1 MSTINHVTGAT
12 APVPAAITPPAEA
25 GRSHAVHT
33 RWHALSVGIER
44 GGLLASALAGA
55 LTFLQ
60 VEFFHPL
67 ILNSLLGALLVG
79 ALAAGLAALVGL
91 AGKLAG
97 LLLTLVGRV
106 LARRLGPRALAPG
119 AALLRV
125 RLETAGWVLA
135 PLFLIAVDRTKIP
148 FLSSIRLATP
158 GELLIPT
165 LILAGALLGVALVHG
180 THPALRWSLVGLA
193 LVINAAPVGWL
204 LWPGYDDY
212 LVRPDAAAL
221 AVLPSFEFGN
231 PGLPGSHTVRT
242 LTYGSGEDRHRP
254 EYGEGAA
261 LITEPVDAQAAF
273 AGFGGINDAI
283 FRWFWGFDFGR
294 LPINGRAWYPE
305 GDGPFPVFLIVHGNH
320 SAGDFSDPGYAYLG
334 EHLASRGIITVSVDE
349 NFLNGFFLYD
359 GDGKEMPVRGWLLLK
374 HLQAWRGWNADPA
387 SPFYG
392 KVDLDRVVVAGH
404 SRGGE
409 AAVHAAGLNTRLAPP
424 VTEIAEEGEFG
435 FDIRGVVAIAAP
447 DGQYRPYGTKC
458 TLTDINYLY
467 LYGGHD
473 QDLYW
478 MAGLQQYERVLFGE
492 NREGF
497 KATAF
502 IYRANHGQFNTVWG
516 DSDYGPLPSML
527 LNRAP
532 LLSGEEQRQAGAMF
546 ITAFLEATLH
556 GRDEYRQVFQAPT
569 RARTWLP
576 EDVYVTQ
583 YEEAT
588 FRGVNTNDR
597 LGKVARIEM
606 PEGTAVA
613 EGFAAAT
620 RVTLS
625 LRNGEKQGNNALA
638 LAWPAGST
646 PVYTIQLP
654 TGNQADWTV
663 DRDRVLAFALG
674 TELTDVS
681 EIAVNVE
688 MVDGDGTA
696 VVLPLW
702 GFGVLPPAAP
712 AYLLKSQPVS
722 SLLNADYYAERTSP
736 YERVLQSYRI
746 PLAAFAQADTRF
758 DPTQI
763 RAIRFHFDGEAA
775 GQVYLDEV
783 GFAR

>member
-1 MSTINHVTGAT
+1 MSAVQSIATGT
-12 APVPAAITPPAEA
+12 VPAPAASISSELTS
-25 GRSHAVHT
+25 RSRTASYLRHGLV
-33 RWHALSVGIER
+33 VGIER

-67 ILNSLLGALLVG
+67 ILNCLLGAVLVG
-79 ALAAGLAALVGL
+79 GLAAGLAALAGL

-97 LLLTLVGRV
+97 LLLTLVGRA
-106 LARRLGPRALAPG
+106 LMSRLGPRALAPG
-119 AALLRV
+119 TFVRRV
-125 RLETAGWVLA
+125 RLETVGWVLA

-148 FLSSIRLATP
+148 FLSFIRLAP
-158 GELLIPT
+158 PAELLMPT
-165 LILAGALLGVALVHG
+165 LILAGALLGVAFTRGV
-180 THPALRWSLVGLA
+180 HPALRWSLVSLA
-193 LVINAAPVGWL
+193 LVINAAPAGWL

-212 LVRPDAAAL
+212 LVRPDVQAL
-221 AVLPSFEFGN
+221 AELPAFEFGN
-231 PGLPGSHTVRT
+231 PALPGSYAIKT
-242 LTYGSGEDRHRP
+242 LTYGCGQDRRP
-254 EYGEGAA
+254 EYGRDAA
-261 LITEPVDAQAAF
+261 LLTQTVDARAAF
-273 AGFGGINDAI
+273 PGFGGINDTI
-283 FRWFWGFDFGR
+283 FNLFWGFDFGS
-294 LPINGRAWYPE
+294 LPVNGRAWYPE
-305 GDGPFPVFLIVHGNH
+305 GTGPFPIFLIVHGNH

-387 SPFYG
+387 SPFHG
-392 KVDLDRVVVAGH
+392 KVDLDRVVVGGH

-409 AAVHAAGLNTRLAPP
+409 AAVHAASLNSRLAPP

-435 FDIRGVVAIAAP
+435 FGIRGVVAIAAP
-447 DGQYRPYGTKC
+447 DGQYKPYGMKR
-458 TLTDINYLY
+458 TLIDMSYLY

-478 MAGLQQYERVLFGE
+478 MAGLQQYQRVKF
-492 NREGF
+492 EGSSDAF

-516 DSDYGPLPSML
+516 DADQGRVASLL
-527 LNRAP
+527 LNRAS
-532 LLSGEEQRQAGAMF
+532 LLSGAEQREAGKVF

-556 GRDEYRQVFQAPT
+556 NRDEYRQVFQTPA
-569 RARTWLP
+569 RARNWLP

-583 YEEAT
+583 YEDAT

-597 LGKVARIEM
+597 LGKLAQIEA

-613 EGFAAAT
+613 EGFVTAA
-620 RVTLS
+620 RVALP
-625 LRNGEKQGNNALA
+625 LRNGEKQGNNALD
-638 LAWPAGST
+638 LAWAAGSK
-646 PVYTIQLP
+646 PVYTVKLP
-654 TGNQADWTV
+654 TGNLADWSV
-663 DRDRVLAFALG
+663 NREKWLAFALG
-674 TELTDVS
+674 TELTDATGLDVDV
-681 EIAVNVE
+681 AL
-688 MVDGDGTA
+688 VDGDGTT

-702 GFGVLPPAAP
+702 GFGTVPPAAP

-722 SLLNADYYAERTSP
+722 SLLNADYYAKRISP
-736 YERVLQSYRI
+736 YESVLQSYRI
-746 PLAAFAQADTRF
+746 PFAAFAQADTRF

-763 RAIRFHFDGEAA
+763 RAIRFYFDGTRA

-783 GFAR
+783 GFEG